1 MCRILSYLGA
11 PVLLDHL
18 LYAPDMSLLNQ
29 TIHARMLAMLN
40 LAGFGMAAWDPASHE
55 PHAPFRYRTTQVAL
69 FDRNL
74 KALASKLQP
83 AALLAHI
90 RGVAYNSTVQINE
103 QNVHPFRFDGVPL
116 AMAHNGDLVDFRAMR
131 FDLVR
136 HVKPEF
142 ARLIQGSTDSE
153 WLYALTVS
161 ALDNPY
167 RVATPEEILAAITRA
182 LAIVREVRSQH
193 GIDRSSSTNLIF
205 CDGVN
210 LVAVRFTFDFGKSG
224 DFSRPGGA
232 QLQGTNEFLSMWYSF
247 GRDYGLHDNEWKLT
261 GGAARADSVI
271 VASEPL
277 TGDFATWI
285 EVPEYSALLVRSDG
299 ARRMAEIHAL
309 EV

>member
-1 MCRILSYLGA
+1 MCRILSYLGT

-18 LYAPDMSLLNQ
+18 LYAPDVSLLNQ

-40 LAGFGMAAWDPASHE
+40 LAGFGMVAWDPASHE
-55 PHAPFRYRTTQVAL
+55 PQAPFRYRTTQVAL

-83 AALLAHI
+83 SALLAHI

-116 AMAHNGDLVDFRAMR
+116 AMAHNGDLADFRAMR
-131 FDLVR
+131 FDLVQ

-142 ARLIQGSTDSE
+142 ARHIQGSTDSE

-161 ALDNPY
+161 ALDDPY
-167 RVATPEEILAAITRA
+167 RVASPEEILAAVTRA
-182 LAIVREVRSQH
+182 LGIVREVRRAH

-224 DFSRPGGA
+224 SA
-232 QLQGTNEFLSMWYSF
+232 QMQGTNEFLSMWYSF
-247 GRDYGLHDNEWKLT
+247 GRDYGLHHNEWKLT

-277 TGDFATWI
+277 TSDFSTWI

>member
-1 MCRILSYLGA
+1 MCRILSYLGT

-18 LYAPDMSLLNQ
+18 LYAPDSSLLNQ

-40 LAGFGMAAWDPASHE
+40 LAGFGMAAWDPTSHE

-83 AALLAHI
+83 SALLAHI

-116 AMAHNGDLVDFRAMR
+116 AMAHNGDLADFRAMR
-131 FDLVR
+131 FDLVP

-142 ARLIQGSTDSE
+142 ARHIQGSTDSE
-153 WLYALTVS
+153 WIYALTVS
-161 ALDNPY
+161 ALEDPY
-167 RVATPEEILAAITRA
+167 RIAAPEEILTAVTRA
-182 LAIVREVRSQH
+182 LGIVREVRRAH
-193 GIDRSSSTNLIF
+193 KIDRSSSTNLIF
-205 CDGVN
+205 CDGIN

-224 DFSRPGGA
+224 HA
-232 QLQGTNEFLSMWYSF
+232 QMQGTNEFLSMWYSF
-247 GRDYGLHDNEWKLT
+247 GSDYGLHDNEWKLT

>member
-1 MCRILSYLGA
+1 MCRILSYLGS

-18 LYAPDMSLLNQ
+18 LYAPDSSLLNQ
-29 TIHARMLAMLN
+29 TIHAKMLAMLN

-83 AALLAHI
+83 SALLAHI

-116 AMAHNGDLVDFRAMR
+116 AMAHNGDLADFRAMR
-131 FDLVR
+131 FDLVP
-136 HVKPEF
+136 HVKPAF
-142 ARLIQGSTDSE
+142 ARHIQGSTDSE

-161 ALDNPY
+161 ALEDPY
-167 RVATPEEILAAITRA
+167 RINSPEEILAAVTRA
-182 LAIVREVRSQH
+182 LAIVREVRRAH

-205 CDGVN
+205 CDGIN
-210 LVAVRFTFDFGKSG
+210 LVALRFTFDFGKSG
-224 DFSRPGGA
+224 SA
-232 QLQGTNEFLSMWYSF
+232 QMQGTNEFLSMWYSF
-247 GRDYGLHDNEWKLT
+247 GSDYGLHDNEWKLT
-261 GGAARADSVI
+261 GGAAHADSVI

-299 ARRMAEIHAL
+299 SRRMAEIHAL

>member
-1 MCRILSYLGA
+1 MCRILSYLGT

-18 LYAPDMSLLNQ
+18 LYAPDSSLLNQ
-29 TIHARMLAMLN
+29 TIHAKMLAMLN

-83 AALLAHI
+83 SALLAHI

-116 AMAHNGDLVDFRAMR
+116 AMAHNGDLADFRAMR
-131 FDLVR
+131 FDLVQ
-136 HVKPEF
+136 HVKPEL
-142 ARLIQGSTDSE
+142 ARHIQGSTDSE
-153 WLYALTVS
+153 WIYALTVS
-161 ALDNPY
+161 ALEDPY
-167 RVATPEEILAAITRA
+167 RIASPEEILAAVTRA
-182 LAIVREVRSQH
+182 LAIVREVRAAH
-193 GIDRSSSTNLIF
+193 GIERSSSTNLIF
-205 CDGVN
+205 CDGIN
-210 LVAVRFTFDFGKSG
+210 LVAVRFTFDFGKYG
-224 DFSRPGGA
+224 QA
-232 QLQGTNEFLSMWYSF
+232 QMQGTTEFLSMWYSF

-261 GGAARADSVI
+261 GGAAQADSVI

-277 TGDFATWI
+277 TSDFATWI

-299 ARRMAEIHAL
+299 ARRIAEIHAL